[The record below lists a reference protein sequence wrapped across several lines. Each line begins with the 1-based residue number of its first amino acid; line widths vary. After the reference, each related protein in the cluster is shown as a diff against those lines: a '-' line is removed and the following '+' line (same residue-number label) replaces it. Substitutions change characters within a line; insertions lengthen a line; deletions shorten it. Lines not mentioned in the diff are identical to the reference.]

1 MEDEPALTNAKVGKI
16 IAVMGVVIAGL
27 ILLGMAAQAEQD
39 DLYGPRV
46 THSSC
51 YISGKIAAPAKGGP
65 IYSVI
70 SSCGKFQT
78 LDFVWNPL
86 EPGKTYDL
94 MTTKGNWAHKAF
106 LVKGDL
112 TDQTKDAEK

>member
-1 MEDEPALTNAKVGKI
+1 MENEPALTHAKVGKI
-16 IAVMGVVIAGL
+16 VAVMGLVIAGL
-27 ILLGMAAQAEQD
+27 ILLGMAVQAEDD

-51 YISGKIAAPAKGGP
+51 YIEEKTTTTTRGGI

-70 SSCGKFQT
+70 SSCGTFQT

-86 EPGKTYDL
+86 EAGKTYDL
-94 MTTKGNWAHKAF
+94 MTTKGNWAHKGF

-112 TDQTKDAEK
+112 TDQAKDAEK